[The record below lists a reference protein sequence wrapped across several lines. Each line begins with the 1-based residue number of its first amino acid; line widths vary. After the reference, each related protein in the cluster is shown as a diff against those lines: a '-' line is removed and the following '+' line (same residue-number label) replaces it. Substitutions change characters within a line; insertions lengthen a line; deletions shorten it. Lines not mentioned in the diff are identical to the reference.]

1 MSEHNIR
8 ALAVMLEKAA
18 TFVVGKPPNP
28 KLSDR
33 KKGELRYGSKGNLSI
48 DLNNAR
54 WYDRETSEGGNAT
67 ESRTR
72 QVRPRASALPRAG
85 DVGSTAAPHNGC
97 S

>member
-33 KKGELRYGSKGNLSI
+33 KKGELRYGSKG
-48 DLNNAR
+48 
-54 WYDRETSEGGNAT
+54 GNAI

-72 QVRPRASALPRAG
+72 RVRPRASALPRAG
-85 DVGSTAAPHNGC
+85 DGGSTAAPHNGC

>member
-1 MSEHNIR
+1 VNTHPR
-8 ALAVMLEKAA
+8 LAVMLEKAA

-54 WYDRETSEGGNAT
+54 WYDRETSEGGNAI

-72 QVRPRASALPRAG
+72 RVRPRRS
-85 DVGSTAAPHNGC
+85 
-97 S
+97 